1 MTDGEC
7 EINLDEYPG
16 VTFHRDYGK
25 FEAVTDKETI
35 TLYTGMPI
43 WGVYF
48 CDLNG
53 DGIDDVHEMLFK

>member
-53 DGIDDVHEMLFK
+53 DGN